1 MNGASCWLQES
12 GGKSA
17 GHATN
22 SGGIC
27 RANTNARTRFRES
40 SAVAGESLEA
50 GSQKQRYLL
59 LAAHSC

>member
-1 MNGASCWLQES
+1 MNGASCGLQES
-12 GGKSA
+12 AGTSA

-22 SGGIC
+22 FGGIC
-27 RANTNARTRFRES
+27 AANTNGKIRLRES
-40 SAVAGESLEA
+40 PAVAGESLEA